1 MKKSAAVKKKSA
13 AVERKSASLKKPA
26 SDVKARVKAAAR
38 VAIKARSATTI
49 ASKRAAA
56 RKAVSVDPIRVSVI
70 DNRLDAISKEIGL
83 TMLRTSRSPIFS
95 EARDFVTG
103 IFDNQLRLVAQT
115 AYIPVLMGTLPYAL
129 RGIVD
134 AFGDDIEDG
143 DVFILNDPY
152 RGNNHPPDITIA
164 KPVYFHG
171 KLEFWSVCKGHH
183 ADVGGGGVAGYNPG
197 ARSIYDECIRIPPA
211 KFYAAGKLNRSLID
225 MFLANLRLGFI
236 VEGDLH
242 CQVGAVTIGER
253 NLRALLDKY
262 GPDVVHAAIDR
273 IFDASE
279 RQMRAA
285 IATVPVGVYRAER
298 LIDHDGIDKD
308 QVKTVRVAVDV
319 RKSGITFDFTGS
331 DGQAAGYINS
341 TLPNTVSAAYLSL
354 FLSIGSGVR
363 FNEGAM
369 RALNVIAPP
378 GTVVHALEPAPVA
391 GCTISAAQCIIEAVW
406 LALAQAVPE
415 QVDAS
420 WSRWCAPATMGMNPR
435 TGRPFGDIH
444 FMCKGGAGGSYG
456 LDGWD
461 HLGTVVCAGGL
472 RAPDPELHELVNPYT
487 ILQYEFWPDSA
498 GAGQWRGGMGT
509 IYRWR
514 IDTDNIQAANFGGG
528 NRPETAPYGLQGG
541 HSAPHHE
548 LFLRKGETVIPVDAE
563 SFYQL
568 DTGDVFEIY
577 QSGGGG
583 YGDPRARPEETVRD
597 DVVNGLV
604 SIENAKREYGVV
616 LDAATLKVDRKATAQ
631 LRAKR

>member
-1 MKKSAAVKKKSA
+1 MKKATA
-13 AVERKSASLKKPA
+13 RKTT
-26 SDVKARVKAAAR
+26 VRKAAAKPAAR
-38 VAIKARSATTI
+38 TSSAKAP
-49 ASKRAAA
+49 A
-56 RKAVSVDPIRVSVI
+56 RKAPARAAPRKDSRIVIDPIRVSVI

-103 IFDNQLRLVAQT
+103 IFDKKLRLVAQT

-134 AFGDDIEDG
+134 TFGEDIADG

-152 RGNNHPPDITIA
+152 RGNNHPPDITLA
-164 KPVYFHG
+164 KPVFHEG

-197 ARSIYDECIRIPPA
+197 ARSIYEECIRIPPA
-211 KFYAAGKLNRSLID
+211 KFYAKGVLNRGLLD
-225 MFLANLRLGFI
+225 MFLSNLRLGFI

-242 CQVGAVTIGER
+242 CQVGAVTIGAR
-253 NLRALLDKY
+253 NLVALLEKY
-262 GPDVVHAAIDR
+262 GADVTHGAIDQ

-285 IATVPVGVYRAER
+285 IAKVPPGTYRAER
-298 LIDHDGIDKD
+298 LIDHDGIFKD
-308 QVKTVRVAVDV
+308 QLRNIRVAVVVD
-319 RKSGITFDFTGS
+319 KKGITFDFTGS

-341 TLPNTVSAAYLSL
+341 TLPNTVSAAYLAL
-354 FLSIGSGVR
+354 FLSVGSGVR

-369 RALNVIAPP
+369 RALNVVAPA

-415 QVDAS
+415 HVDAS
-420 WSRWCAPATMGMNPR
+420 WARWCAPATMGLNPR

-444 FMCKGGAGGSYG
+444 FMCKGGGGASHG

-487 ILQYEFWPDSA
+487 VLQYEFWPDSA

-514 IDTDNIQAANFGGG
+514 VDTDGIHAANFGGG

-541 HSAPHHE
+541 KSAPPHE
-548 LFLRKGETVIPVDAE
+548 LYLRKRDEVITVDAE
-563 SFYQL
+563 SFYQF
-568 DTGDVFEIY
+568 DEGDVFEIY

-583 YGDPRARPEETVRD
+583 YGDPRERPVEKVHD
-597 DVVNGLV
+597 DVLNGIV
-604 SIENAKREYGVV
+604 SPEKARADYGVV
-616 LDAATLKVDRKATAQ
+616 IDPATRQVDRKATAR
-631 LRAKR
+631 LRARR

>member
-1 MKKSAAVKKKSA
+1 MKKATAGTRTPARSPRAA
-13 AVERKSASLKKPA
+13 
-26 SDVKARVKAAAR
+26 KAAAAR
-38 VAIKARSATTI
+38 GKPAALRKAAASRSSPRKG
-49 ASKRAAA
+49 ASKPSP
-56 RKAVSVDPIRVSVI
+56 RKAAPVVVDPIRVSVI

-103 IFDNQLRLVAQT
+103 IFDKKLRLVAQT

-129 RGIVD
+129 RGIVET
-134 AFGDDIEDG
+134 FGEDIADG

-164 KPVYFHG
+164 KPVFHHG

-197 ARSIYDECIRIPPA
+197 ARSIYEECIRIPPS
-211 KFYAAGKLNRSLID
+211 KFYAKGVLNRGLLD
-225 MFLANLRLGFI
+225 MFLSNLRLGFI

-242 CQVGAVTIGER
+242 CQVGAVTIGAR
-253 NLRALLDKY
+253 NLVALLGKY
-262 GPDVVHAAIDR
+262 GPEVTHAAIDQ

-285 IATVPVGVYRAER
+285 IAKVPSGTYRAER
-298 LIDHDGIDKD
+298 LIDHDGIFKD
-308 QVKTVRVAVDV
+308 QVRTVRVAVVVD
-319 RKSGITFDFTGS
+319 KQGITFDFTGS

-341 TLPNTVSAAYLSL
+341 TLPNTVSASFLAL
-354 FLSIGSGVR
+354 FLSVGSGVR

-369 RALNVIAPP
+369 RALKVVAPA
-378 GTVVHALEPAPVA
+378 GTVVHAVEPAPVA

-415 QVDAS
+415 HVDAS
-420 WSRWCAPATMGMNPR
+420 WARWCAPATMGLNPR

-444 FMCKGGAGGSYG
+444 FMCKGGGGASHG

-487 ILQYEFWPDSA
+487 VLQYEFWPDSA

-514 IDTDNIQAANFGGG
+514 IDTDGIQAANFGGG
-528 NRPETAPYGLQGG
+528 NRPETAPYGLEGG
-541 HSAPHHE
+541 KAAPPHE
-548 LFLRKGETVIPVDAE
+548 LYLRKRDAIITVDAE
-563 SFYQL
+563 SFYQF
-568 DTGDVFEIY
+568 DEGDVFEIY

-583 YGDPRARPEETVRD
+583 YGNPRERSVEKVHE
-597 DVVNGLV
+597 DVVDGIV
-604 SIENAKREYGVV
+604 SAEKARSDYGVV
-616 LDAATLKVDRKATAQ
+616 IDPETLQVDRKATAR
-631 LRAKR
+631 LRARR